1 MGSYNEGFQW
11 AVLMGGSMGSYNEG
25 FQWAVIMRGFK
36 GQL

>member
-11 AVLMGGSMGSYNEG
+11 GVIMRGFNECYNEG
-25 FQWAVIMRGFK
+25 FQWAVIMRGFN